1 VTIVERQFENYV
13 ENYEFPCMF
22 EFSGEKKHYR
32 RPSYGCDEPPTDCL
46 RHTSFSCSIHT
57 LTEDLEAN
65 TVDKINPVIHAYR
78 PTRAIFRS
86 ALRRL
91 VHRIAVPD
99 RLVHIGHNGCENP
112 QDSRNTM

>member
-1 VTIVERQFENYV
+1 
-13 ENYEFPCMF
+13 
-22 EFSGEKKHYR
+22 
-32 RPSYGCDEPPTDCL
+32 
-46 RHTSFSCSIHT
+46 
-57 LTEDLEAN
+57 
-65 TVDKINPVIHAYR
+65 VDKINPVIHAYR

>member
-1 VTIVERQFENYV
+1 MTIVERQFDNYV

-32 RPSYGCDEPPTDCL
+32 RSDYGGDEPPTDGF
-46 RHTSFSCSIHT
+46 RHTSFSCYSHT
-57 LTEDLEAN
+57 LTEDLEAYSVN
-65 TVDKINPVIHAYR
+65 KINPGIHAYR
-78 PTRAIFRS
+78 PTRAILRS

-99 RLVHIGHNGCENP
+99 RPVHIGDNGCENP
-112 QDSRNTM
+112 QDSRYTM